1 MNVNLSRIRLIMM
14 REWTHRIRQR
24 SFIITTAIMVIV
36 ALALVLA
43 PTVISAILGDD
54 NGDADADTVIV
65 ADQTGSDGFVDQ
77 LNAFAN
83 ASGLGDAVVFLAG
96 NADLDPADVVSDGD
110 ADGVLT
116 ISRGDGGALNF
127 IYTNDDGELDQ
138 TAVLAYSAAGEITL
152 QDNLVRAGIDAEQ
165 AQQVNTAPVITVRSS
180 DGQAASA
187 EDTEEGFRYSI
198 AYIAALMMYMMVMM
212 YGMWVAQGVVEE
224 KSSRIMEIM
233 INAAR
238 PTELMFGKVIGIGM
252 SGLTQILPILLVAG
266 VGLFSQERLAD
277 ALDVTGIEF
286 SGIDFGAISTSLVV
300 FFLVYFLLGFLLYA
314 ALYAGVGSLVSRQED
329 VQTMMTPMTF
339 AVIIGFFG
347 GLYTLSA
354 PDSLVARIVSIFP
367 LTSPMAMV
375 PRVLLGDPAPWE
387 IALSIGLLAATGYL
401 AVVLA
406 ARVYRMGVLMYGQ
419 KPSLKVIFQRD
430 RVTAAR

>member
-43 PTVISAILGDD
+43 PTVISAIWGDD